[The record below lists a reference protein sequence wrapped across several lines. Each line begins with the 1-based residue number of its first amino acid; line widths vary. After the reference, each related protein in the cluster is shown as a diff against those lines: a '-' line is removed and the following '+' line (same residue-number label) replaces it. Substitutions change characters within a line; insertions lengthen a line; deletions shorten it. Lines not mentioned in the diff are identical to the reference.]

1 MNGLKTLEKI
11 LKLRTLSKRVQTLS
25 YTLSK
30 TETRL
35 NIDSAPESD
44 YENIISIYT
53 TLLGDINE
61 IQEEYTRLTQ
71 K

>member
-53 TLLGDINE
+53 TLLGDIDE
-61 IQEEYTRLTQ
+61 IQEEYTRLT
-71 K
+71 KK